1 MKVNRGVALIALAMT
16 LGLTACAGGSAG
28 GGDGGGGGSAVAA
41 GPGNAEN
48 IEKAAAVY
56 AEFNGMEG
64 QKRLDAV
71 VEAAQAEGKLTVYST
86 LTPESA
92 PVVAAAFQDAYGI
105 EVDMQ
110 RMSSEDVITKVT
122 TEQSAR
128 NANGADVL
136 ELNGFELTA
145 LASQG
150 HFAEFEGPEREAV
163 VEEGQRDGWT
173 ADRLNQFVAARNTEQ
188 FGDAE
193 WPTRIEDFAD
203 PEHEGMLSMEIN
215 EVDWFM
221 ALYEHYLEQGMSEDE
236 VMEIF
241 KGIAA
246 NSVMVDGHATQMDQ
260 LAAGQYAVAMS
271 TYDYQTAGIA
281 ATGAPLDYE
290 PLVEPV
296 VQRPNGGALLN
307 SAPHPAAAYLFYMWI
322 LTDGQEVLR
331 EAGLRSSLE
340 AEADEGLQG
349 VETLF
354 VDPSELVEQY
364 DHYEQLYAEVTGR

>member
-1 MKVNRGVALIALAMT
+1 MPNYR
-16 LGLTACAGGSAG
+16 
-28 GGDGGGGGSAVAA
+28 
-41 GPGNAEN
+41 
-48 IEKAAAVY
+48 
-56 AEFNGMEG
+56 
-64 QKRLDAV
+64 
-71 VEAAQAEGKLTVYST
+71 LTVDTGGTFSDFVLLNEETGEHRVLKVPST
-86 LTPESA
+86 PDDPGRAILDGLDVLAKDGVKASDIVFFCHGTTVATNALLEEKGA
-92 PVVAAAFQDAYGI
+92 TVGLVVTKGFRGI
-105 EVDMQ
+105 YETQ
-110 RMSSEDVITKVT
+110 
-122 TEQSAR
+122 EQSRPYGPAVFDLKYSR
-128 NANGADVL
+128 PPLLAPGRRTAEVTERIGA
-136 ELNGFELTA
+136 EY
-145 LASQG
+145 
-150 HFAEFEGPEREAV
+150 
-163 VEEGQRDGWT
+163 
-173 ADRLNQFVAARNTEQ
+173 
-188 FGDAE
+188 
-193 WPTRIEDFAD
+193 
-203 PEHEGMLSMEIN
+203 EGMLSMEIN

-296 VQRPNGGALLN
+296 VQRPNGVALLN